1 MIDSV
6 QRARIWALIRADVA
20 ACESGD
26 SLPPW
31 YGQPE
36 DARLEAAWRKLVAV
50 DVFDRTRHID
60 EVQADLMR
68 ARAECDVALAV
79 RDGEWRDALAQPR
92 PTWRRLIAE
101 MRRIP
106 IADLAQIAELD
117 DTMGALAR
125 WALRSSNRTKS
136 ADVR

>member
-1 MIDSV
+1 MIDAV

-20 ACESGD
+20 ECERRD
-26 SLPPW
+26 VLPPW
-31 YGQPE
+31 YGLPE
-36 DARLEAAWRKLVAV
+36 DARLEAAWRDLVGL
-50 DVFDRTRHID
+50 DVSDRTRHID
-60 EVQADLMR
+60 EVQADLVRIR
-68 ARAECDVALAV
+68 ARIDVATSARNCEL
-79 RDGEWRDALAQPR
+79 RDALDQPR

-125 WALRSSNRTKS
+125 WALRPSNRTKS

>member
-1 MIDSV
+1 VIDSV

-50 DVFDRTRHID
+50 DVSDRTRHID
-60 EVQADLMR
+60 EVQADLVR

-79 RDGEWRDALAQPR
+79 RDGEWRDALDQPR